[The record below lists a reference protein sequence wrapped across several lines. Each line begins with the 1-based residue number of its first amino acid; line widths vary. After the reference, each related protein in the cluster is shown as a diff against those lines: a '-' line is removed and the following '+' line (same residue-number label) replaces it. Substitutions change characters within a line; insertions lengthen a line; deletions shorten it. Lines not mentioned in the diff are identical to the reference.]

1 MIYDKK
7 TLTEFAI
14 TGEESRRMGM
24 ITKEEYFDGTAITS
38 QAEKRAY
45 AREELIYNATED
57 LLVILEDKDIT
68 KVELARR
75 LGKSKS
81 YITQLLSG
89 SRNMT
94 LGSLSDICFAL
105 EISPKIHLPVQLAP
119 SAHQAKPVRQWSD
132 EDRNHLLDPN
142 ESSHGEVS
150 RKECNVIYPEVSTWA
165 NSRAA

>member
-1 MIYDKK
+1 
-7 TLTEFAI
+7 
-14 TGEESRRMGM
+14 MGM
-24 ITKEEYFDGTAITS
+24 ITKEAYFDGTAITS
-38 QAEKRAY
+38 QAEERLY

-105 EISPKIHLPVQLAP
+105 EISPKIYLPVQSAP
-119 SAHQAKPVRQWSD
+119 SAHQAKPMRQWSD
-132 EDRNHLLDPN
+132 EDQSSPLDPN
-142 ESSHGEVS
+142 GSSHGDVL
-150 RKECNVIYPEVSTWA
+150 RTLHNVIHPKVDTWA
-165 NSRAA
+165 NSWAA